1 MWVPVPCPAPPISTP
16 FPMLPSV
23 LLYRSLLLSLNVI
36 SSQVLWISNCEAS
49 LLCMCLRVCVRAR
62 ARNLHRE
69 ILYRHETHNIS
80 RETTERGRWRYR
92 VFSYPSCFG
101 RHCIA
106 DQAISKESRIVS
118 RFFSA
123 RRYFSSTC
131 IRIFAYI
138 CICMYSARNNVARGV
153 T

>member
-1 MWVPVPCPAPPISTP
+1 MGACSLPRPAYFHP
-16 FPMLPSV
+16 FLMLPSV

-62 ARNLHRE
+62 ACNLHRE

-92 VFSYPSCFG
+92 VFHTRRASDDIVSPIKRYRSNRESSRAFFPRDAIFRLRVSEFS
-101 RHCIA
+101 RIYVYVCIA
-106 DQAISKESRIVS
+106 RA
-118 RFFSA
+118 
-123 RRYFSSTC
+123 T
-131 IRIFAYI
+131 
-138 CICMYSARNNVARGV
+138 M
-153 T
+153 